1 MINISTYMYKNYT
14 GMGQD
19 TRCYR
24 NKLSIGLSGRIKN
37 HKIADE
43 GGLNP
48 NFSELFYQ
56 KVASLRKLFGIRQD
70 FKVNLVK
77 AQCKTPKP
85 LASTREISLILPP
98 KVKIVKKRKDNS
110 VDRCREYRSNP
121 FTRRHDQ
128 TFIEDTTKIRIRKNV
143 SSNHLEK
150 KKISINLKHLPF
162 ISKSKSNLLK
172 EVDDEYLSGW
182 C

>member
-1 MINISTYMYKNYT
+1 MYKNHT

-37 HKIADE
+37 NQIADE

-77 AQCKTPKP
+77 VQTKTPKP
-85 LASTREISLILPP
+85 VTSTREISLILPP
-98 KVKIVKKRKDNS
+98 KVKIVNKRKDNS

-121 FTRRHDQ
+121 FTRRHEQ
-128 TFIEDTTKIRIRKNV
+128 TFIEDSKKIKIKKNV
-143 SSNHLEK
+143 SSNYLEK
-150 KKISINLKHLPF
+150 KRISINLKQLPL
-162 ISKSKSNLLK
+162 ISKSKSKSNLLN
-172 EVDDEYLSGW
+172 EVDDECLKGW
-182 C
+182 